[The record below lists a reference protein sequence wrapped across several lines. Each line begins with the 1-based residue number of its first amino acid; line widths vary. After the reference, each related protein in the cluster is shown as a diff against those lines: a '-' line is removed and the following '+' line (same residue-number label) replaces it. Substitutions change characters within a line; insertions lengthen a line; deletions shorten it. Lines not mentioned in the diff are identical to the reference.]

1 LSDNLLK
8 KDALVD
14 AKYALKNVLE
24 HDKDS
29 TIIKEVNRRLED
41 IKEIER
47 VRQQPK
53 KQQEVIIDIG
63 NEQNVSEQLLQIEE
77 EEEDEPMDSLK
88 FNVEQPAD
96 SLNKK

>member
-1 LSDNLLK
+1 M
-8 KDALVD
+8 VD

-29 TIIKEVNRRLED
+29 AIILEVNRRLED
-41 IKEIER
+41 INELER

-53 KQQEVIIDIG
+53 KQEEVIIDIG
-63 NEQNVSEQLLQIEE
+63 NEQNVSEQLFEIEE
-77 EEEDEPMDSLK
+77 EDVDGPLDSLE

-96 SLNKK
+96 SLNKN